1 MPTDTRAK
9 RKRLTREESRAL
21 TRARLI
27 AAGRVHFLRYGLG
40 GAVAETI
47 AEEAGYSRGAL
58 YSNFDSKEDLF
69 LAVIC
74 EQKVH
79 PFQVFNSI
87 LNEKSSSKERL
98 KKLRDACAD
107 VVTDPDWI
115 VLHAEFLAEAL
126 RSERIREG
134 FLKFYRETIRNGE
147 QLIKEIQKSSEV
159 SSRLKP
165 NELIMA
171 LLSFSLGMAVNQ
183 KLLGAELSQRSTRAL
198 VQSLLDDL
206 ISAA

>member
-1 MPTDTRAK
+1 MPTDTGAK

-27 AAGRVHFLRYGLG
+27 AAGRAHFLRYGLG
-40 GAVAETI
+40 GAVAENI

-69 LAVIC
+69 LAVMF
-74 EQKVH
+74 EQKAH
-79 PFQVFNSI
+79 PFDGFNSI
-87 LNEKSSSKERL
+87 LNERSSSKERL
-98 KKLRDACAD
+98 KKFRDTFAD
-107 VVTDPDWI
+107 MVTDPDWI
-115 VLHAEFLAEAL
+115 VLHAEFQAEAL

-134 FLKFYRETIRNGE
+134 FLKFYRQTIRNGE

-159 SSRLKP
+159 TLRLKP
-165 NELIMA
+165 NELVMA

-183 KLLGAELSQRSTRAL
+183 KLLGTELSQRSARAL
-198 VQSLLDDL
+198 IQSLFDDL
-206 ISAA
+206 MSAA